1 MGVFFQMVDD
11 NIIITNWGLIALI
24 CVPGIIYGYRRGWQE
39 EGFTAIALG
48 LAVAGIGQEFG
59 KLLIRIINYAIWVFV
74 VFAAQIRGGAAA
86 ARNRNA
92 IAENNQWAQLIA
104 FALIVLVAYKAG
116 SILGRRRGVNLLG
129 RVAGSA
135 FGAINVILILAR
147 TLEIFN
153 PLQNTTIVDPPSVTI
168 LGMPA
173 GLLRGLMAGLVA
185 IVVALFLAIAWF
197 QRRRAKE

>member
-1 MGVFFQMVDD
+1 MGVFFQVVDG

-39 EGFTAIALG
+39 EGFTAIGLG
-48 LAVAGIGQEFG
+48 LAVAGIGQAFG
-59 KLLIRIINYAIWVFV
+59 NLLIQIANYAIYVFV
-74 VFAAQIRGGAAA
+74 LFAAQLRGGATIDES
-86 ARNRNA
+86 RGV
-92 IAENNQWAQLIA
+92 ISENNPWAQLIA

-116 SILGRRRGVNLLG
+116 AILGRRRGVNVLG
-129 RVAGSA
+129 RLAGSS

-153 PLQNTTIVDPPSVTI
+153 PLQNTTVLDPPTITI

-173 GLLRGLMAGLVA
+173 TMLKGIMAGLVA

-197 QRRRAKE
+197 QRRRARE